1 MVGHRRPHEVSDLMG
16 AIAFWWG
23 MRARYCPVGVS
34 SRGEWHP
41 TLCVRARVGCYN
53 YLYLSGSFR
62 QKVGLGEHTSRSFLL
77 ACPPTTILQSLGSES
92 FSLLSLSLLH
102 LGQGHGWGLNLPL
115 SLTRL

>member
-1 MVGHRRPHEVSDLMG
+1 MG

-34 SRGEWHP
+34 PREELCL
-41 TLCVRARVGCYN
+41 TLCVRVKVGCYN

-77 ACPPTTILQSLGSES
+77 AYPPTTVLQSLGSES
-92 FSLLSLSLLH
+92 PDPLSLSLPH
-102 LGQGHGWGLNLPL
+102 LGQEHGWGLNLPL

>member
-1 MVGHRRPHEVSDLMG
+1 MG

-23 MRARYCPVGVS
+23 MRVRYCPVGVS
-34 SRGEWHP
+34 PRGGLYP

-77 ACPPTTILQSLGSES
+77 ACPPTPYYRASGA
-92 FSLLSLSLLH
+92 
-102 LGQGHGWGLNLPL
+102 GHP
-115 SLTRL
+115 TR